1 MKWSST
7 EIATIMIAMTMAAK
21 TVTPKNKEEGA
32 SKRASRIE
40 RNQTQTK
47 DPEIGGGQT
56 ENECGRKVNYHN
68 VSASCKI
75 DRCYKE
81 EWRMKGNIP

>member
-21 TVTPKNKEEGA
+21 VTGSNLKEWECNIRYITQTVTPKNKEEGA

-40 RNQTQTK
+40 RNQTQTR

-68 VSASCKI
+68 VSA
-75 DRCYKE
+75 
-81 EWRMKGNIP
+81 